1 MINVIVKIIAEVFLF
16 GLLLF
21 FVFGIIDIKEKLDKL
36 EEKLETLIGKGA

>member
-21 FVFGIIDIKEKLDKL
+21 LVFGIIDIKEKLDKL
-36 EEKLETLIGKGA
+36 EEKVRNLDW